1 MDGKQSG
8 KIYFGNLK
16 EREVKP
22 LRSLNGW
29 KATGKYLVRKPKGN
43 RSKTIIDGNC

>member
-16 EREVKP
+16 EIEVHT
-22 LRSLNGW
+22 L
-29 KATGKYLVRKPKGN
+29 AH
-43 RSKTIIDGNC
+43 IIDGNC